1 MKTIHMNGGAVD
13 TIYLGKRGENRAVRV
28 LFPAEEMME
37 AVLLHR
43 RAGDAHPYAAETDIV
58 TEDGRDY
65 VEWVITDTDNAVPG
79 MGEAELTYRRD
90 GAVIKTVTYTTRA
103 AESLDDG
110 DYIVP
115 TAAESWVQYVAEL
128 TASAQLAERGAEA
141 AAEAA
146 ADCKDDAQDAAQ
158 RALRDAQ
165 DARTSEVMAE
175 RSATAADGAAQA
187 SNATAKEAR
196 VYASNA
202 EQAANRAAE
211 DRETAEDAATAALS
225 AQATSV
231 TAAAQASQSAQSAAQ
246 SAQQAQK
253 AAQDAQADIAAEAQA
268 RAAADAALGEAVAAK
283 QDKLV
288 AGSNITIS
296 GNVISA
302 TGGGGGETD
311 LSAYRKAADQ
321 DVIDAGKAAVG
332 ASYTKAE
339 SDGKYL
345 TAHQS
350 LAAYRTAAAQDAID
364 SRFLTAHQDISGKMD
379 SFTVG
384 SGLKLTGGVLSLD
397 MPVLSG
403 QSVF

>member
-1 MKTIHMNGGAVD
+1 MRTVYASRVGGSL
-13 TIYLGKRGENRAVRV
+13 YLGKRGTNETTRV
-28 LFPAEEMME
+28 LFPMEEGMDE
-37 AVLLHR
+37 IAVLHKR
-43 RAGDAHPYAAETDIV
+43 VGDEHPYAVPVSITA
-58 TEDGRDY
+58 GG
-65 VEWVITDTDNAVPG
+65 VEWVIGLADTAVAG
-79 MGEAELTYRRD
+79 TGVAE
-90 GAVIKTVTYTTRA
+90 VIYKSGGKVAKSVTYTTRCD
-103 AESLDDG
+103 ESIDDG
-110 DYIVP
+110 EIIVP
-115 TAAESWVQYVAEL
+115 TAAESWVQHVAEL

-141 AAEAA
+141 AAEVAV
-146 ADCKDDAQDAAQ
+146 DCKDDAQDAAQ

-175 RSATAADGAAQA
+175 RSASAADGAAQA

-202 EQAANRAAE
+202 EQAANRAAA

-225 AQATSV
+225 AQRTSV
-231 TAAAQASQSAQSAAQ
+231 TAAAQASQSAMTSQEA
-246 SAQQAQK
+246 AQQAQK
-253 AAQDAQADIAAEAQA
+253 AAQDAQADVTAEAQV
-268 RAAADAALGEAVAAK
+268 RAAADAALGEAIAAK

-288 AGSNITIS
+288 AGQNITIF

-321 DVIDAGKAAVG
+321 DVIDAGKMAKG
-332 ASYTKAE
+332 ESYTKAE
-339 SDGKYL
+339 SDAKYL

-364 SRFLTAHQDISGKMD
+364 SRFLTEHQDISGKMD

-384 SGLKLTGGVLSLD
+384 AGLSLSGGVLSLD
-397 MPVLSG
+397 LPVLTG
-403 QSVF
+403 QSAF